1 MFTLKSI
8 DFKRVYL
15 SREGALQDWNDL
27 GASTVSCKGVQRAG
41 SSPSP
46 AAVLRAALRWQ

>member
-15 SREGALQDWNDL
+15 SREGALQDWNGL
-27 GASTVSCKGVQRAG
+27 GALSAVRVCNEQ
-41 SSPSP
+41 
-46 AAVLRAALRWQ
+46 AAPLPLQQY